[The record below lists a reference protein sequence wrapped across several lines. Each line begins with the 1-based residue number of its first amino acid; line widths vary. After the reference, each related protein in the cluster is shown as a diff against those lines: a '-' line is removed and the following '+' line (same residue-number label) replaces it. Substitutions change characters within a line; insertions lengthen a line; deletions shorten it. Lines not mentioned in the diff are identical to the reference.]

1 MDGLGN
7 RSSIHLRY
15 RGALEAQRRKADAG
29 RDRYFA
35 ADTATLQA
43 EPATHFQPHFQP
55 RNAFPQNWESLTSR
69 ASYLGMARNL
79 LARCQHNHV
88 MKADKNSRV
97 KARPGRKPLT
107 FGDFVAGV
115 YQTYGKRKARGMVQ
129 LAVAVHL
136 VEFRRNYL

>member
-35 ADTATLQA
+35 ADTATL
-43 EPATHFQPHFQP
+43 
-55 RNAFPQNWESLTSR
+55 
-69 ASYLGMARNL
+69 
-79 LARCQHNHV
+79 QHNHV